1 MKDVTVH
8 TGLGGTWLTV
18 HPTNSDNRS
27 ANWLRNHFP
36 LKTFTRHLV
45 AARMRYGLSMDEI
58 KSIGGQIKRGEYSL
72 HAWGTPGSIQ
82 VFF

>member
-8 TGLGGTWLTV
+8 TGLGKTWLTV
-18 HPTNSDNRS
+18 HPTNSDRKS

-36 LKTFTRHLV
+36 QRAFTRHLI
-45 AARMRYGLSMDEI
+45 AARMQYVLSMDEI
-58 KSIGGQIKRGEYSL
+58 KSIEEKIKRGEYTI